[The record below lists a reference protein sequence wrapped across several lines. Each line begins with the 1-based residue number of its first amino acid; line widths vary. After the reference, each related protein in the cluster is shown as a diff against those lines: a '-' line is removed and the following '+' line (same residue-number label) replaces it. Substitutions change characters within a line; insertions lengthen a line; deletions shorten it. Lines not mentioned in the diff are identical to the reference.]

1 MAETLEFMS
10 VSACFLWVCYGIIS
24 RDFFSRKR
32 GKMNGSEKTFITLA
46 QFLKKT
52 GIAATGGQAKYLVK
66 ELEITVNGDKED
78 RRGRKLYSGDE
89 VVIDGRK
96 YTVE

>member
-1 MAETLEFMS
+1 
-10 VSACFLWVCYGIIS
+10 
-24 RDFFSRKR
+24 
-32 GKMNGSEKTFITLA
+32 MNSSEKAYITLS

-66 ELEITVNGDKED
+66 ELDITVNGEKED

-96 YTVE
+96 YIIE

>member
-1 MAETLEFMS
+1 
-10 VSACFLWVCYGIIS
+10 
-24 RDFFSRKR
+24 
-32 GKMNGSEKTFITLA
+32 MNSTEKAYITLS

-66 ELEITVNGDKED
+66 ELDITVNGEKED

-96 YTVE
+96 YIVE